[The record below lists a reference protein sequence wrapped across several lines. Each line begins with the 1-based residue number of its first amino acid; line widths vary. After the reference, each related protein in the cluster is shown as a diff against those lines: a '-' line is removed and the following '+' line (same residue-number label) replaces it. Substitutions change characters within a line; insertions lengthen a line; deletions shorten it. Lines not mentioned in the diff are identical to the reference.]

1 MKQEIWLFIYSI
13 IVTIIFI
20 AITGCSDSTGS
31 DKNNSEQNEEPSVYV
46 KTEPLQ
52 LVSFIDN
59 IYVLGVAKAMYH
71 SNISSDEGG
80 RIKEFIKDKGSYV
93 KKGDVILTID
103 NEVLKASLDAAF
115 AQYQKAESTYVRQEI
130 VYNQKVTSELTYL
143 NSKFER
149 DAAKA
154 NFKLIKARY
163 DRTFVKAPFG
173 GIVDQKFAEIGETV
187 MPGFPIVSL
196 VSMNKIKVVAGV
208 PENYVNKV
216 HKGSKVKIVFKDL
229 NSAQYESKVSYVGYT
244 ISTDNRT
251 FPIEIILANRDKKI
265 KPELSAKIFIEE
277 ASYENVFVI
286 PEETVTETDLG
297 SVVFVEKDG
306 IAEMRVVEIL
316 SRSKNEIAVKSGLS
330 EGENLVVVGFQNLVN
345 GKKVTVI
352 NSDEK

>member
-1 MKQEIWLFIYSI
+1 MKNKIKLIIYSI
-13 IVTIIFI
+13 IVTILFI
-20 AITGCSDSTGS
+20 AIAGCSDSTGS
-31 DKNNSEQNEEPSVYV
+31 DKDNSEQNEEPSVYV
-46 KTEPLQ
+46 KTKPLQ

-80 RIKEFIKDKGSYV
+80 RIEEFIKDKGSFL
-93 KKGDVILTID
+93 KKGDVILTMD
-103 NEVLKASLDAAF
+103 NEVLKAGLDAAF
-115 AQYQKAESTYVRQEI
+115 AQYQRAESTYVRQEI
-130 VYNQKVTSELTYL
+130 VYNQQVTSELTYL

-154 NFKLIKARY
+154 NYELIKARY
-163 DRTFVKAPFG
+163 DRTFVKAPFS
-173 GIVDQKFAEIGETV
+173 GIIDEKFAEIGENV

-196 VSMNKIKVVAGV
+196 VSMYKIKVVAGV

-216 HKGSKVKIVFKDL
+216 HKESKVKIVFKDL
-229 NSAQYESKVSYVGYT
+229 NNVQYESKVSYVGYT
-244 ISTDNRT
+244 ISKDNRT
-251 FPIEIILANRDKKI
+251 FPIEIILDNRDKKI

-316 SRSKNEIAVKSGLS
+316 SRSKNEIAVQKGLS
-330 EGENLVVVGFQNLVN
+330 EGENLVIVGFQNLVN